1 MKSRP
6 HQKMHKKY
14 AKMASQKG
22 IACPYKRRHTLV
34 EQFHIGIRLRATG
47 YMPVRTTLDFL
58 RLQGDAL
65 WAGGEFT
72 AKVLTDPILDQIA
85 PKGDGSTPVLTLPGF
100 SGPEVSL
107 RPLNRFLNKRGF
119 VADSWGLGI
128 NRGPESMEYIAT
140 LGNLLGDRI
149 KSMADENGKAVS
161 LIGQSLG
168 GVYARE
174 LGRLFPKDVDRVIT
188 LGSPANLRAG
198 HHHGINKGVRM
209 ASRLMMGRPV
219 EELLNEA
226 EIEELALHHPPEGVP
241 LVAIYSPYDGVV
253 DEELAAIPEEFL
265 NVEGEAPRE
274 NIEIICSHIGMG
286 VNPLVLLAVAD
297 RLVED
302 PQEWKAFSAR
312 DYVPEPLKELPR
324 LFFPEAALM
333 VRSSYT

>member
-1 MKSRP
+1 
-6 HQKMHKKY
+6 
-14 AKMASQKG
+14 
-22 IACPYKRRHTLV
+22 
-34 EQFHIGIRLRATG
+34 
-47 YMPVRTTLDFL
+47 MPVKTTLDFL

-72 AKVLTDPILDQIA
+72 AKVLTEPLLDQIA
-85 PKGDGSTPVLTLPGF
+85 PRADGATPVLTLPGF

-107 RPLNRFLNKRGF
+107 RPLNRFLNRRGF

-128 NRGPESMEYIAT
+128 NRGPKSMDYIAT
-140 LGNLLGDRI
+140 LGGLLGDRI

-174 LGRLFPKDVDRVIT
+174 LARMFPNDVDRVIT

-198 HHHGINKGVRM
+198 HHNGINKGVRM
-209 ASRLMMGRPV
+209 ASRLIIGRPV

-226 EIEELALHHPPEGVP
+226 EIEELALHEPPQDVP

-253 DEELAAIPEEFL
+253 HEDLAMIPEEFL
-265 NVEGEAPRE
+265 DLDDDTPRE

-297 RLVED
+297 RLLED
-302 PQEWKAFSAR
+302 RNNWRAFNAR
-312 DYVPEPLKELPR
+312 DYMPEPLKGLPK
-324 LFFPEAALM
+324 LFFPEAAMM
-333 VRSSYT
+333 VQSSYA

>member
-1 MKSRP
+1 
-6 HQKMHKKY
+6 
-14 AKMASQKG
+14 
-22 IACPYKRRHTLV
+22 
-34 EQFHIGIRLRATG
+34 
-47 YMPVRTTLDFL
+47 MPVKTTLDFL

-72 AKVLTDPILDQIA
+72 AKVLTEPLLDQVA
-85 PKGDGSTPVLTLPGF
+85 PRADGATPVLTLPGF

-107 RPLNRFLNKRGF
+107 RPLNRFLNRRGF

-128 NRGPESMEYIAT
+128 NRGPESMDYIAT
-140 LGNLLGDRI
+140 LGSLLGDRI

-174 LGRLFPKDVDRVIT
+174 LARMFPKDVDRVIT
-188 LGSPANLRAG
+188 LGSPANLRPG

-209 ASRLMMGRPV
+209 ASRLIMGRPV

-226 EIEELALHHPPEGVP
+226 EIEELALHEPPKDVP
-241 LVAIYSPYDGVV
+241 LIAIYSPYDGVV
-253 DEELAAIPEEFL
+253 HEDLAMIPEEFL
-265 NVEGEAPRE
+265 DTGDATPRE

-297 RLVED
+297 RLLED
-302 PQEWKAFSAR
+302 RNKWRAFNAR
-312 DYVPEPLKELPR
+312 DYMPEPLKGLPK
-324 LFFPEAALM
+324 LFFPEAAMM
-333 VRSSYT
+333 VHSSYA

>member
-1 MKSRP
+1 
-6 HQKMHKKY
+6 
-14 AKMASQKG
+14 
-22 IACPYKRRHTLV
+22 
-34 EQFHIGIRLRATG
+34 
-47 YMPVRTTLDFL
+47 MPVKTTLDFL

-72 AKVLTDPILDQIA
+72 AKVLTEPLLDQVA
-85 PKGDGSTPVLTLPGF
+85 PRADGATPVLTLPGF

-107 RPLNRFLNKRGF
+107 RPLNRFLNRRGF

-140 LGNLLGDRI
+140 LGSLLGDRI

-174 LGRLFPKDVDRVIT
+174 LARMFPKDVDRVIT

-209 ASRLMMGRPV
+209 ASRLIMGRPV

-226 EIEELALHHPPEGVP
+226 EIEELALHEPPKDVP
-241 LVAIYSPYDGVV
+241 LIAIYSPYDGVV
-253 DEELAAIPEEFL
+253 HEDLAMIPEEFL
-265 NVEGEAPRE
+265 DTGDATPRE

-297 RLVED
+297 RLLED
-302 PQEWKAFSAR
+302 RNKWRAFNAR
-312 DYVPEPLKELPR
+312 DYMPEPLKGLPK
-324 LFFPEAALM
+324 LFFPEAAMM
-333 VRSSYT
+333 VHSSYA

>member
-1 MKSRP
+1 
-6 HQKMHKKY
+6 
-14 AKMASQKG
+14 
-22 IACPYKRRHTLV
+22 
-34 EQFHIGIRLRATG
+34 
-47 YMPVRTTLDFL
+47 MPVKTTLDFL

-72 AKVLTDPILDQIA
+72 AKVLTEPLLDQVA
-85 PKGDGSTPVLTLPGF
+85 PRADGATPVLTLPGF

-107 RPLNRFLNKRGF
+107 RPLNRFLNRRGF

-128 NRGPESMEYIAT
+128 NRGPESMDYIAT
-140 LGNLLGDRI
+140 LGSLLGDRI

-174 LGRLFPKDVDRVIT
+174 LARMFPTDVDRVIT
-188 LGSPANLRAG
+188 LGSPANLRPG

-209 ASRLMMGRPV
+209 ASRLIMGRPV

-226 EIEELALHHPPEGVP
+226 EIEELALHEPPQDVP

-253 DEELAAIPEEFL
+253 HEDLAMIPEEFL
-265 NVEGEAPRE
+265 NTDDTTPRE

-297 RLVED
+297 RLLED
-302 PQEWKAFSAR
+302 RNKWRAFNAR
-312 DYVPEPLKELPR
+312 DYMPEPLKGLPK
-324 LFFPEAALM
+324 LFFPEAAMM
-333 VRSSYT
+333 VRSSYA

>member
-1 MKSRP
+1 
-6 HQKMHKKY
+6 
-14 AKMASQKG
+14 
-22 IACPYKRRHTLV
+22 
-34 EQFHIGIRLRATG
+34 
-47 YMPVRTTLDFL
+47 MPVKTTLDFL

-72 AKVLTDPILDQIA
+72 AKVLTEPLLDQIA
-85 PKGDGSTPVLTLPGF
+85 PRADGATPVLTLPGF

-107 RPLNRFLNKRGF
+107 RPLNRFLNRRGF

-140 LGNLLGDRI
+140 LGSLLGDRI

-174 LGRLFPKDVDRVIT
+174 LARMFPKDVDRVIT

-209 ASRLMMGRPV
+209 ASRLIMGRPV

-226 EIEELALHHPPEGVP
+226 EIEELALHEPPKDVP

-253 DEELAAIPEEFL
+253 HEDLAMIPEEFL
-265 NVEGEAPRE
+265 NTDDATPRE

-297 RLVED
+297 RLLED
-302 PQEWKAFSAR
+302 RNKWRAFNAR
-312 DYVPEPLKELPR
+312 DYMPEPLKGLPK
-324 LFFPEAALM
+324 LFFPEAAMM
-333 VRSSYT
+333 VHSSYA

>member
-1 MKSRP
+1 
-6 HQKMHKKY
+6 
-14 AKMASQKG
+14 
-22 IACPYKRRHTLV
+22 
-34 EQFHIGIRLRATG
+34 
-47 YMPVRTTLDFL
+47 MPVKTTLDFL

-72 AKVLTDPILDQIA
+72 AKLLADPVLDQIA
-85 PKGDGSTPVLTLPGF
+85 PRGDGATPVLTLPGF
-100 SGPEVSL
+100 SGPEMSL
-107 RPLNRFLNKRGF
+107 RPLNRFLNRRGF

-140 LGNLLGDRI
+140 LGTLLGDRI
-149 KSMADENGKAVS
+149 KAMADENGKAVS

-174 LGRLFPKDVDRVIT
+174 LGRLFPEDVDRVIT

-198 HHHGINKGVRM
+198 NHHLINSGVRL
-209 ASRLMMGRPV
+209 ASRVMMGRPV

-226 EIEELALHHPPEGVP
+226 EIEELALHEPPEGVP
-241 LVAIYSPYDGVV
+241 LIAIYSPYDGVV
-253 DEELAAIPEEFL
+253 HEEAAVIPEEYL
-265 NVEGEAPRE
+265 NVAGEAPRE

-302 PQEWKAFSAR
+302 KDDWKAFSALE
-312 DYVPEPLKELPR
+312 YVPTPLQGLPK
-324 LFFPEAALM
+324 LFFPETALM
-333 VRSSYT
+333 AQSSYVR